1 VRHCFVTQPIHPD
14 GVARLESAGIGV
26 RFASAADMAA
36 VGREIGDAVAVITRD
51 LGIDAA
57 AIRAAPRLRL
67 IASHGIG
74 TNRIDL
80 VQAAHQGVL
89 VTNTPGTNVQSVAEH
104 AIGLMLA
111 LSRRVTEADHAVRTG
126 EWEFRHASGLAE
138 LRGRRLGLAGFG
150 AIAQAVARIAQAGF
164 GMEVVAWSPRTSAAL
179 FEAASVRPSRSLR
192 ELLATSDVV
201 SLHRPLRDDT
211 VHMIDDEALAAI
223 KRGALLINTGRG
235 ALIDIAALRCA
246 LDDGRVAAAA
256 LDVFASEPP
265 AADDPVMR
273 LPHTILTPHLGGA
286 TQDALRAT
294 AVLCAQQ
301 VIAALSGAT
310 PMHIV
315 QHAD

>member
-1 VRHCFVTQPIHPD
+1 MRHCFVTQPIHPD
-14 GVARLESAGIGV
+14 GVARLERAGIGV
-26 RFASAADMAA
+26 RFASAADMAT

-67 IASHGIG
+67 IACHGVG

-80 VQAAHQGVL
+80 AQAARCGVV

-111 LSRRVTEADHAVRTG
+111 LARRVTEADRAVRAG
-126 EWEFRHASGLAE
+126 DWGFRYASGFAE

-150 AIAQAVARIAQAGF
+150 AIAQAVARIAEAGF
-164 GMEVVAWSPRTSAAL
+164 GMEVAVWSPRTPAAL
-179 FEAASVRPSRSLR
+179 VEAASVRPSGSLR

-201 SLHRPLRDDT
+201 SLHRPLRDDA

-223 KRGALLINTGRG
+223 RRGALLINTGRG
-235 ALIDIAALRCA
+235 GLVDIAALRRA
-246 LDDGRVAAAA
+246 LEDGRVAAAA
-256 LDVFASEPP
+256 LDVFANEPP

-273 LPHTILTPHLGGA
+273 LPRTILTPHLGGA

-294 AVLCAQQ
+294 ALLCADQ

-315 QHAD
+315 QHAN